1 MSVLQP
7 LRLRKE
13 VPNTADPKQVPTP
26 EAEADRS
33 VLAINVVARVPS
45 TRWLKKDE
53 TKTK

>member
-7 LRLRKE
+7 LRSRKE
-13 VPNTADPKQVPTP
+13 VPDTADPKQVPTL

-33 VLAINVVARVPS
+33 ILAIDVVAKVPS

-53 TKTK
+53 TRTK